1 VNSSQI
7 YLVGGAIRDRLLGLE
22 VTDKDWVVVG
32 SSPQEMADQGFV
44 PVGKDFP
51 VFIDRD
57 SGEEY
62 ALARTERKTAKG
74 YQGFEFNTSPE
85 VTLEQDLERR
95 DLTINAMA
103 EDEHGKLIDLHNG
116 QADLA
121 AGIIRHVSEAFSED
135 PVRVLRAARFAARFN
150 FTIAPETMSLMR
162 DIVVNGEVDALVA
175 ERVWV
180 EMRKALDT
188 DAPHVFFQTL
198 HDCGALA
205 RVLPEIEDLFGVPQ
219 TAKYHPEIDTGIHM
233 MMVMEQVALITDDS
247 EVRFSALM
255 HDLGKAITP
264 TDILPSHRGHEKA
277 GLPLINQV
285 CERLRVPKR
294 FQSLAL
300 AVGEYHLHMHKM
312 FELKPQTVLDMLEQ
326 TRCTTD
332 ANRAKQ
338 FADSCLADVR
348 GRTGF
353 EDREYPQA
361 QLFLDYQQ
369 AAAQVDCGQ
378 IATGLNDGKKIQQA
392 IRKARIAA
400 IKLVKDQA
408 DPHRADD

>member
-1 VNSSQI
+1 MNSSQI

-285 CERLRVPKR
+285 CERLRVPKS

>member
-1 VNSSQI
+1 
-7 YLVGGAIRDRLLGLE
+7 L
-22 VTDKDWVVVG
+22 VG

-285 CERLRVPKR
+285 CERLRVPKS

-369 AAAQVDCGQ
+369 AAAQVD
-378 IATGLNDGKKIQQA
+378 
-392 IRKARIAA
+392 RKARIAA